1 MLVGDT
7 EGQVVGTEG
16 DSISWI
22 LVSSLANTGPK
33 GLDWQLSIACARK
46 GCNLLVYLFCS
57 SHTGNFL

>member
-7 EGQVVGTEG
+7 EGQDVGTKG
-16 DSISWI
+16 NSISWN

-46 GCNLLVYLFCS
+46 DCSLLVYLFCC
-57 SHTGNFL
+57 SHTGSFL